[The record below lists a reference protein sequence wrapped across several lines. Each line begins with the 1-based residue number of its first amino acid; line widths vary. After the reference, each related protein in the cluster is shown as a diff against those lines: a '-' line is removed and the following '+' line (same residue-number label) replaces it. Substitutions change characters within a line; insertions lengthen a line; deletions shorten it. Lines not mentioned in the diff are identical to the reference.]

1 MILRALYDYY
11 QRCGDIAPKGMEYK
25 EIGFLI
31 VISKDGEYLRVEDC
45 RLDKKTCSTFLV
57 AKTVNRSGIKAGMF
71 PCLLWDNTRFVLG
84 MPKDDKQNPDGQYLD
99 AFRKMVKDL
108 SEKYPDSER
117 LCAVN
122 KFYERYPGKN
132 LSMVF
137 AKDILYKDLMET
149 AKNISFR
156 VHGDLKIVAEDSF
169 LRNEIQGEEKDCDD
183 VTDGKICLVTGKKAK
198 IARIHSRTPLPGAQ
212 FASLISF
219 QKGSGF
225 DSYGK
230 EQAYNAPVS
239 IEAEDAYTTALNRLL
254 GKDSHNK
261 FSIGTRTFLFWASS
275 NSEASKA
282 SEDSLFSFFGRSEEN
297 DDPNRRIEFVRQT
310 FMSIYNGKLASDKDD
325 RFYILGI
332 APNSGRES
340 VVYWT
345 ELPLREFAKV
355 ITRHFE
361 DMEITDPRKD
371 KKPYAGLH
379 AILGAVTQGGK
390 SSDAAP
396 NLPDAVAKSIFQGL
410 PYPVSLFQSCIRR
423 IRAEQDVSP
432 YNSPC
437 RVAIIKAYLNRLN
450 DNNNKKLNIMLDKEN
465 QNQGYLCGRLFAV
478 LDKIQED
485 ANDIHSIRE
494 RYMNAASATPAS
506 VFATMLNLSS
516 HHLEKLNGG
525 RQVDYEKLK
534 QEIIDKMPAE
544 GFPAHLDLQDQGRFF
559 VGYYHQRQDLFCKK
573 KEQSVTE

>member
-1 MILRALYDYY
+1 MILQALYDYY

-31 VISKDGEYLRVEDC
+31 VISKDGEFLRVEDC
-45 RLDKKTCSTFLV
+45 RIDKKTCNTYLV
-57 AKTVNRSGIKAGMF
+57 AKTINRSGIKAGMF

-99 AFRKMVKDL
+99 AFRKIVKDL

-122 KFYERYPGKN
+122 RFYERYPGKN

-137 AKDILYKDLMET
+137 AKDILYKDLLET
-149 AKNISFR
+149 TKNISFR

-198 IARIHSRTPLPGAQ
+198 IARIHSKTPLPGAPH
-212 FASLISF
+212 ASLISF
-219 QKGSGF
+219 QKESGF

-230 EQAYNAPVS
+230 KQAYNAPVS
-239 IEAEDAYTTALNRLL
+239 VDAEFAYTTALNKLTRD
-254 GKDSHNK
+254 GSHNR
-261 FSIGTRTFLFWASS
+261 FLIGTRTFVFWASS
-275 NSEASKA
+275 SSEAAKA
-282 SEDSLFSFFGRSEEN
+282 SEDSLFSFFGHPEDKE
-297 DDPNRRIEFVRQT
+297 DPNKRVELVRQT

-325 RFYILGI
+325 RFHILGLV
-332 APNSGRES
+332 PNSGRES
-340 VVYWT
+340 VVYWAD
-345 ELPLREFAKV
+345 LQLRDFAKV

-361 DMEITDPRKD
+361 DMEITDNSKESR
-371 KKPYAGLH
+371 PYAGLH

-390 SSDAAP
+390 SSDVAP
-396 NLPDAVAKSIFQGL
+396 NLPDAVVKSIFQGV
-410 PYPVSLFQSCIRR
+410 PYPATLFQSCIRR
-423 IRAEQDVSP
+423 IRAEHSLTIT
-432 YNSPC
+432 
-437 RVAIIKAYLNRLN
+437 RAAIIKAYLNRLN

-485 ANDIHSIRE
+485 ANGIRSVRE

-525 RQVDYEKLK
+525 RQVYFEKLK
-534 QEIIDKMPAE
+534 QEIIDHMPAD
-544 GFPAHLDLQDQGRFF
+544 GFPTHLDLQDQGRFF
-559 VGYYHQRQDLFCKK
+559 VGYYHQRQDLFAKN
-573 KEQSVTE
+573 EQTVTE